1 MRILLVSRS
10 QEDWFSLPKFQHYRL
25 KGLTDHDAFE
35 HPMQQMSDVGPH
47 LSAFALLAV
56 AIPANIYREEWHQM
70 ICQDLNSE
78 LPGMIDE
85 WNDAVGNRSG
95 IENCEHE
102 AFDMRKLDGFLSTYL
117 LDTGWTETSEII
129 FADGSQERYY
139 HVHPMLTNQL
149 RSALLA
155 GGYSWNWPSHLY
167 RKHADYTAMWLRRIS
182 NIDQRMSQL
191 YQVKAEHLSL
201 LAACDTELAWCS
213 KEQPQGF
220 FKSQRQSAHFMAY

>member
-1 MRILLVSRS
+1 
-10 QEDWFSLPKFQHYRL
+10 
-25 KGLTDHDAFE
+25 
-35 HPMQQMSDVGPH
+35 MSDVGPH